1 MAKEIIMPKF
11 GFTQE
16 VGKVVAWLKQE
27 GDYVEAGDPI
37 MEVETDKVVMEI
49 EAPATGYLA
58 GLKVAAGDEVPVTE
72 VIGYVIG
79 QGEQLPQAAPSA
91 APEPLPSVPTVP
103 QETSLLTKATPL
115 AQRIAQSQSI
125 DLTTVVGTGPQ
136 GRVTKRDV
144 EQALASSSAAII
156 GGKVRATPAAR
167 RIAREHNTPLEQIIG
182 TGPRQRVQ
190 AADVLAAQAS
200 SAAVVVPPVEPQI
213 TSVERTA
220 PAVNGDQQT
229 TRVPFSGMRRAIAR
243 NLQASWQ
250 AAPHIFFTAD
260 ADLTAA
266 QSLVQWGSKFAPEGV
281 KVTLTAVIL
290 KATAWALTRHPVIN
304 SHIGS
309 DEIIQFEDVNL
320 GMAVALDNGLV
331 VPVIQHAQQLGIV
344 ELAKEVTRLSAA
356 AKAGKLRPDDLTGGT
371 FSVSNLGMY
380 PVKQFTAIINPPQVG
395 ILAVGRAQRVFVP
408 DEQDQPS
415 LKSLVSLTL
424 SVDHRAVDGATAA
437 AFLGDLVAALEQPER
452 ILL

>member
-72 VIGYVIG
+72 IIGYVIA

-91 APEPLPSVPTVP
+91 APEPQPSVSTVP
-103 QETSLLTKATPL
+103 PETPLLTKATPL

-144 EQALASSSAAII
+144 EQVLASSSD
-156 GGKVRATPAAR
+156 KVRATPAAR
-167 RIAREHNTPLEQIIG
+167 RIAREQNVPLERIVG

-190 AADVLAAQAS
+190 ASDVLAAQAAPVVTVAPPVAPPAAS
-200 SAAVVVPPVEPQI
+200 EVSAAP
-213 TSVERTA
+213 T
-220 PAVNGDQQT
+220 VNGDQAA
-229 TRVPFSGMRRAIAR
+229 RRLPFSGMRRAIAR

-266 QSLVQWGSKFAPEGV
+266 QSLVQWGGKAAPEGV

-290 KATAWALTRHPVIN
+290 KATAWALTRHPMIN

-331 VPVIQHAQQLGIV
+331 VPVIHHAHQLGIV
-344 ELAKEVTRLSAA
+344 ALAQEVTRLSAA

-437 AFLGDLVAALEQPER
+437 AFLGDVVAALEQPER

>member
-1 MAKEIIMPKF
+1 
-11 GFTQE
+11 FTQE

-58 GLKVAAGDEVPVTE
+58 GLKVTAGDEVPVTE
-72 VIGYVIG
+72 VIGYVIA
-79 QGEQLPQAAPSA
+79 QGEQLPQLTASA
-91 APEPLPSVPTVP
+91 VPEPRPNVPAA
-103 QETSLLTKATPL
+103 ENTSLLTKATPL
-115 AQRIAQSQSI
+115 AQRIAQSEAI

-144 EQALASSSAAII
+144 EQALANSSAAVTIT
-156 GGKVRATPAAR
+156 KVRATPAAR
-167 RIAREHNTPLEQIIG
+167 RVARERNIPLEHLVG

-190 AADVLAAQAS
+190 AADVLAVQAS
-200 SAAVVVPPVEPQI
+200 PVAAVVPPVDPI
-213 TSVERTA
+213 ATSEVSAAHT
-220 PAVNGDQQT
+220 VDSDQQT
-229 TRVPFSGMRRAIAR
+229 TRLPFSNMRRAIAR

-266 QSLVQWGSKFAPEGV
+266 QSLMQWGSKFAPEGV

-290 KATAWALTRHPVIN
+290 KVTAWALTRHPVIN
-304 SHIGS
+304 SHIGN

-320 GMAVALDNGLV
+320 GMAVALENGLV
-331 VPVIQHAQQLGIV
+331 VPVIQRAQQLSIV
-344 ELAKEVTRLSAA
+344 ELAKEVTRLSVA
-356 AKAGKLRPDDLTGGT
+356 AKAGKLRSDDLTGGT

-408 DEQDQPS
+408 NENDQPS

-437 AFLGDLVAALEQPER
+437 AFLGDVVAALEQPER

>member
-27 GDYVEAGDPI
+27 GEYVEAGDPI
-37 MEVETDKVVMEI
+37 MEVETDKVTMEI

-72 VIGYVIG
+72 VIGYIVAE
-79 QGEQLPQAAPSA
+79 GEQFPQRQKAPQPNAGPTPAQASPSA
-91 APEPLPSVPTVP
+91 
-103 QETSLLTKATPL
+103 KATPL
-115 AQRIAQSQSI
+115 AQRMAQTEAL

-144 EQALASSSAAII
+144 EQALASGAALVS
-156 GGKVRATPAAR
+156 GKVRATPAAR
-167 RIAREHNTPLEQIIG
+167 RIAREQNVALMGLVG

-200 SAAVVVPPVEPQI
+200 PEPSVSTIVEPPVAAPPYAASAA
-213 TSVERTA
+213 
-220 PAVNGDQQT
+220 NGQSQMV
-229 TRVPFSGMRRAIAR
+229 RLPMSGMRQAIAR

-266 QSLVQWGSKFAPEGV
+266 QALIQRASSTAPEGV

-290 KATAWALTRHPVIN
+290 KAAAWALTRHPSIN
-304 SHIGS
+304 SHIDG
-309 DEIIQFEDVNL
+309 DAIVQFSQVNL
-320 GMAVALDNGLV
+320 GVAVALENGLV
-331 VPVIQHAQQLGIV
+331 VPVIQRAHQRGIV
-344 ELAKEVTRLSAA
+344 ELAQETARLSAA
-356 AKAGKLRPDDLTGGT
+356 AKAGKLRPDDLTGAT

-408 DEQDQPS
+408 DENDQPV
-415 LKSLVSLTL
+415 LKSLLSLTL
-424 SVDHRAVDGATAA
+424 SVDHRAVDGAAAA
-437 AFLGDLVAALEQPER
+437 AFLGDVIQALTQPEI